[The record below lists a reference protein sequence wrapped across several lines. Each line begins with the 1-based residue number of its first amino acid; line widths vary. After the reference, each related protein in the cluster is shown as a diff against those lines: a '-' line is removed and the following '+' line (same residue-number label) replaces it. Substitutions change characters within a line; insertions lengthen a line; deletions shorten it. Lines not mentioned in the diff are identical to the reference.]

1 MVKLVMADLD
11 DTLIPFGA
19 DHASARAISTIHSL
33 LDAGIHFGPVT
44 GRIPATMEWMFQ
56 GDMACYQTGAFANGQ
71 IVTVDGKTIQ
81 RVMISGEELRKVAV
95 SLDNMDIDAWLA
107 VYNPEDLKDA
117 NLVTRFPERVK
128 ANPPETWGKS
138 VFGIVSDVLD
148 REYLKANIQCSC
160 SRDQM
165 ILIRDRL
172 RELVPELSFVMPS
185 MTAKV
190 VDVNAGEWDKGD
202 SVRLIANYLGI
213 SLEEVVVFGDSEN
226 DLPMI
231 EAVPDSVAV
240 ANADNSVLQSARWKI
255 SDAKDDSVA
264 KAIER
269 IAMYPRKSIEE
280 SLKAI

>member
-19 DHASARAISTIHSL
+19 DHASASAISAIHSL

-44 GRIPATMEWMFQ
+44 GRVPATMERMFQ
-56 GDMACYQTGAFANGQ
+56 NDVACYQTGAFANGQ

-81 RVMISGEELRKVAV
+81 RVMISGEALRKV
-95 SLDNMDIDAWLA
+95 SLFLDNMNVNAWLA
-107 VYNPEDLKDA
+107 VYNAEDLRDV

-138 VFGIVSDVLD
+138 VFGIVPDVQD

-172 RELVPELSFVMPS
+172 RKLLPGLSFVMPS
-185 MTAKV
+185 LTAKV

-202 SVRLIANYLGI
+202 SVRLIADYLSV

-231 EAVPDSVAV
+231 KSVPNSVAV
-240 ANADNSVLQSARWKI
+240 ANADIEVSRAARWHI
-255 SDAKDDSVA
+255 ASAKDDAVA
-264 KAIER
+264 TAMLD
-269 IAMYPRKSIEE
+269 IARASKEGGEPTFFQ
-280 SLKAI
+280 

>member
-19 DHASARAISTIHSL
+19 DHASARAISAIHSL

-44 GRIPATMEWMFQ
+44 GRVPATMEWMFQ
-56 GDMACYQTGAFANGQ
+56 GDVACYQTGAFANGQ
-71 IVTVDGKTIQ
+71 IVTVDGKMIQ

-95 SLDNMDIDAWLA
+95 SLDNMDVDAWLA
-107 VYNPEDLKDA
+107 VYSPEDLKDV
-117 NLVTRFPERVK
+117 NLVTRFPECVK

-138 VFGIVSDVLD
+138 VFGIVSDVQD

-231 EAVPDSVAV
+231 ETVPKSVAV
-240 ANADNSVLQSARWKI
+240 ANADSDVSSAARWHI
-255 SDAKDDSVA
+255 ASAKDDAVA
-264 KAIER
+264 TAMLD
-269 IAMYPRKSIEE
+269 IARTSKEGTEPSFFQ
-280 SLKAI
+280 

>member
-19 DHASARAISTIHSL
+19 DHASASAISAIHSL

-44 GRIPATMEWMFQ
+44 GRVPATMERMFQ
-56 GDMACYQTGAFANGQ
+56 NDVACYQTGAFANGQ

-81 RVMISGEELRKVAV
+81 RVMISGEALRKV
-95 SLDNMDIDAWLA
+95 SLFLDNMNVNAWLA
-107 VYNPEDLKDA
+107 VYNPEDLRDV

-138 VFGIVSDVLD
+138 VFGIVPDVQD

-172 RELVPELSFVMPS
+172 RKLVSGLSFVMPS
-185 MTAKV
+185 LTAKV

-202 SVRLIANYLGI
+202 SVRLIADYLSV

-231 EAVPDSVAV
+231 KSVPDSVAV